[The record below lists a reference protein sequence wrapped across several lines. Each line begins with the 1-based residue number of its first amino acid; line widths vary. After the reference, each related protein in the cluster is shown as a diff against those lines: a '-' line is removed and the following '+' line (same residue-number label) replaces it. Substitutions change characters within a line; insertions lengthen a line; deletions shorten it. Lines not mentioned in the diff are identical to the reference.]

1 MKRDGMRWRALAVA
15 AVVALALAGVGCQK
29 KAEGPALTPKL
40 APPAIK
46 QAGVLMAA
54 IDPTQPPFAG
64 TVDGQVVGLDVDVA
78 AALAER
84 LGLKLEIVKMPWS
97 DVPAAVAKG
106 MVDVG
111 FAAIPITDAVLAN
124 VSVAGSYA
132 TDGIGLFGLA
142 TTQTAEATSALT
154 PEEASALI
162 SGARVAC
169 QSGSAAQ
176 WYLESE
182 YWEGFAT
189 TYDTVREA
197 FDALAA
203 GTVDYVACDAFV
215 GAYLARDYQNVRF
228 VAPLGEATP
237 LGVLVAKDSTDLENA
252 VRDVLDSMAADGTL
266 ATIRTKWVGD
276 LPELRA
282 LGSSETTGSAE

>member
-1 MKRDGMRWRALAVA
+1 LAVA

-46 QAGVLMAA
+46 QAGVLTAA

-106 MVDVG
+106 TVDVG

-142 TTQTAEATSALT
+142 TTQTAEATSTLT

-228 VAPLGEATP
+228 VATLGEATP

-252 VRDVLDSMAADGTL
+252 VRDVLDGMAADGTL